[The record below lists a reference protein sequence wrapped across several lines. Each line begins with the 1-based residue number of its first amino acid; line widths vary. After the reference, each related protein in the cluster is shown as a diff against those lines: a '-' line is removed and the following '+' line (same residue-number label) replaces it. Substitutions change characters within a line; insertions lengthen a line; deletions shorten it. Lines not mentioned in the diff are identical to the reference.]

1 MRGYGAINL
10 ASEPFR
16 RDRPA
21 LVAGVAFLV
30 ALTALLSFQIHLIFA
45 DRDALAESRAA
56 VESVDRQVMALTA
69 EQSRLEGQLR
79 RSENAVVLDRSL
91 FLNSLLVRKGV
102 SWTMIFS
109 DLEKVI
115 PHNVRLMAIRP
126 HLDPDNRIQLEMTVG
141 AQSPEPVIE
150 MLIKLEG
157 SARFGPPSLGNSLPP
172 TQSEPLHR
180 FRIHVNYAQEL

>member
-1 MRGYGAINL
+1 MRGYASINL

-21 LVAGVAFLV
+21 LVIGLVFLA
-30 ALTALLSFQIHLIFA
+30 ALGGLLGFQAHLILTG
-45 DRDALAESRAA
+45 REALAESRAA
-56 VESVDRQVMALTA
+56 VETVDRQVAALTA
-69 EQSRLEGQLR
+69 EQARLEGQLR
-79 RSENAVVLDRSL
+79 RAENAEVLDRSL

-115 PHNVRLMAIRP
+115 PHNVRLVAIRP
-126 HLDPDNRIQLEMTVG
+126 HLDADNRIQLEMTVG

-150 MLIKLEG
+150 MLMKLEG
-157 SARFGPPSLGNSLPP
+157 SPRFGPPSIGNSLPP